1 MTDKCLEVLSR
12 FCSNTLTTLDVNGC
26 VGIKVWLFLW
36 DSERDEKSSTPSW
49 YQLLC
54 TLSWLVMYSPRIIW
68 YTILV
73 IWLVHIEISIFLLY
87 HVFSFYLLYNWPCL
101 MWSSDMN
108 IICHF
113 LTKHIIFSVAAEPRW
128 TAAVV
133 PTSNVLQS
141 AQLRQ
146 SMEVFEII
154 TSRCI
159 PCWRFHF
166 FTLANN
172 HHLKDL
178 KPTCHFEHC
187 TLMHVCKS
195 FARA

>member
-36 DSERDEKSSTPSW
+36 DSERDEKSSTPSC
-49 YQLLC
+49 YQLPCSVLIGHVF
-54 TLSWLVMYSPRIIW
+54 TQNYLIHYISDLISSHWNQHIFALSCIFFLSY
-68 YTILV
+68 YTIGLV
-73 IWLVHIEISIFLLY
+73 WCSCRIWILFAI
-87 HVFSFYLLYNWPCL
+87 
-101 MWSSDMN
+101 
-108 IICHF
+108 F
-113 LTKHIIFSVAAEPRW
+113 LTKHIILSVAAEPRW

-172 HHLKDL
+172 HHLKDH